1 MYEPI
6 NEKVGAWL
14 LIPGNTQD
22 ALAERIGISRQ
33 SLAKRLQGSAEWKW
47 QEVLALSDVLGVSL
61 ADLEGKED

>member
-14 LIPGNTQD
+14 LVPGNTQD
-22 ALAERIGISRQ
+22 ALTERIGISRL